1 MAGRGRAVRTTP
13 PPGKSCTQAADW
25 GSVTMGMVRFGPKVL
40 GTGPKKQSIWAPFLI
55 HWVRQGPWFG
65 VSRPF
70 GSSGSIHS
78 LSPVGLGAAAA
89 ATVAPYESPHDIVRP
104 SDCRSFSNGGLPS
117 ATAAMD
123 RGSSRSP
130 APSTT
135 AAAAR
140 PPSPSPSAT
149 SSAPDHPRQHG
160 PALDVRSSRSPAPF
174 ATATKKKAAS
184 PAPSKKKV
192 AKKKAVLPVPSAT
205 LPPPKV
211 PSSLPL
217 FLRPRWSQLSSYFE
231 PPHGLK
237 SISLTL
243 DGLTCIAMWNLF

>member
-1 MAGRGRAVRTTP
+1 MDLPSPDRHDGH
-13 PPGKSCTQAADW
+13 
-25 GSVTMGMVRFGPKVL
+25 GSVRPKGSL
-40 GTGPKKQSIWAPFLI
+40 NRPKKTIHMGSIFDPLGPAGSVVRSQSTLWIE
-55 HWVRQGPWFG
+55 WFDPLP
-65 VSRPF
+65 VSRR
-70 GSSGSIHS
+70 SG
-78 LSPVGLGAAAA
+78 GGAAAT
-89 ATVAPYESPHDIVRP
+89 TVAPSEPPHDIVRL

-117 ATAAMD
+117 TTAAMD

-192 AKKKAVLPVPSAT
+192 AKKKAIPPVPSAT

-211 PSSLPL
+211 PSSSPL

>member
-1 MAGRGRAVRTTP
+1 MVRSTPCLPSVWGRRRRRRHLSHRTT
-13 PPGKSCTQAADW
+13 
-25 GSVTMGMVRFGPKVL
+25 
-40 GTGPKKQSIWAPFLI
+40 
-55 HWVRQGPWFG
+55 
-65 VSRPF
+65 
-70 GSSGSIHS
+70 SS
-78 LSPVGLGAAAA
+78 
-89 ATVAPYESPHDIVRP
+89 VRP

-217 FLRPRWSQLSSYFE
+217 FLRPRWSQLSSYLE

-237 SISLTL
+237 SISLTTKEGAPRHVQL
-243 DGLTCIAMWNLF
+243 LMITAVLTVVVIIGGTRVGI